1 MRNPA
6 RRNLQ
11 SPDGV
16 TLFRPPGIND
26 PSDQQLAPVQKKVPP
41 LTLSGLTRALG
52 VTERDLE
59 TFVPN
64 EHHLKVGEAFLAGHS
79 ALGPICTYSGLKED
93 EVKAVL
99 NDCCA
104 MQWISRR
111 TEALF
116 RSRVAVI
123 DCALYLRAAAG
134 DMRAMELFYR
144 RMRLLEEA
152 TKKVEINYSGGVNLT
167 ALSDADLSRLVQEK
181 ARTLPAEFKVL
192 DTTCPTEPNSNSS
205 TTPPGK

>member
-11 SPDGV
+11 NPDGV
-16 TLFRPPGIND
+16 TLLRPPGMND
-26 PSDQQLAPVQKKVPP
+26 PSDARLPAVPAKVPP
-41 LTLSGLTRALG
+41 LTLSGLTKALG

-79 ALGPICTYSGLKED
+79 ALGPICTYSGLTED

-116 RSRVAVI
+116 KSRVAVI

-134 DMRAMELFYR
+134 DLRAMELFYK

-152 TKKVEINYSGGVNLT
+152 TKRVEVSYSGGINLT
-167 ALSDADLSRLVQEK
+167 AVSDDELARIVADKTKL
-181 ARTLPAEFKVL
+181 LPAEFKLIESKSVK
-192 DTTCPTEPNSNSS
+192 DESAEP
-205 TTPPGK
+205 K